1 MPYVGT
7 LQGAS
12 AVKNLGFGSNVL
24 NIDTVRGAFMCPPG
38 YTLPDANLPTALAQ
52 LKADAQTDD
61 PTVRIFP
68 IHNLVAVKMNSEE
81 LVVEKLGY
89 GAGIPVRE
97 GFEDWTHRFTK
108 GGLSLLMAAR
118 SMNGLNY
125 NPIFYDAKG
134 ILFGYNNGLGIAPF
148 PNQFYWAS
156 AIAASDGSKYA
167 EYMIRNNFD
176 TRYLLDFMAF
186 YQVAKG
192 VDLSQAVGFQTVNL
206 TAVSGPT
213 TGAVVVSLATD
224 IGNVN
229 PYTQFKTALTTNSS
243 WVATNATT
251 GATIPVSGVT
261 GNDLTKQL
269 TVTLTT
275 TAPPY
280 PASGSKFILNLAA
293 PSVLKTNN
301 MPGYE
306 SSGALTFTV

>member
-1 MPYVGT
+1 MPNVGT

-12 AVKNLGFGSNVL
+12 AVKNFGFGSTVL
-24 NIDTVRGAFMCPPG
+24 NIDTVRGAFMCPSG
-38 YTLPDANLPTALAQ
+38 YTLADANLPTALTQ
-52 LKADAQTDD
+52 LKLDAQSDD

-97 GFEDWTHRFTK
+97 GFEDWSHRFTK

-134 ILFGYNNGLGIAPF
+134 VLFGYNNGLGIAPF

-156 AIAASDGSKYA
+156 AIAASDGSKYG

-186 YQVAKG
+186 YQVPKG
-192 VDLSQAVGFQTVNL
+192 TDLSQAVGLQGVTL

-213 TGAVVVSLATD
+213 TGVVVVSLATD
-224 IGNVN
+224 IGNIN
-229 PYTQFKTALTTNSS
+229 PYTQFKTALQMNTS
-243 WVATNATT
+243 WTFKNATT
-251 GATIPVSGVT
+251 GAAIVPTSVVGSDV
-261 GNDLTKQL
+261 TKQF
-269 TVTLTT
+269 TITLPT

-280 PASGSKFILNLAA
+280 PASGGTFTGTLSL

-306 SSGALTFTV
+306 ASNVLTFTV

>member
-1 MPYVGT
+1 MPNVGT

-12 AVKNLGFGSNVL
+12 AIQNFGFGSSVL
-24 NIDTVRGAFMCPPG
+24 NINTVRGAFMCPPT
-38 YTLPDANLPTALAQ
+38 YTLADASLPTALAQ
-52 LKADAQTDD
+52 LKLDAQTDD

-68 IHNLVAVKMNSEE
+68 IHNLVAVKMSSEE

-89 GAGIPVRE
+89 GAGVPVRE
-97 GFEDWTHRFTK
+97 GFEDWSHRFTK

-118 SMNGLNY
+118 SMNGQNY
-125 NPIFYDAKG
+125 NPIFYDAQG
-134 ILFGYNNGLGIAPF
+134 VLFGYNNGLGIAPF

-186 YQVAKG
+186 YQVPKG
-192 VDLSQAVGFQTVNL
+192 TDLSQAIGFQTINL

-213 TGAVVVSLATD
+213 AGVVVISLATA
-224 IGNVN
+224 IGNIN
-229 PYTQFKTALTTNSS
+229 PYTQFKTALQMNSS
-243 WVATNATT
+243 WSFKNATT
-251 GATIPVSGVT
+251 GAAIVPTSVVGS
-261 GNDLTKQL
+261 DATKQF
-269 TVTLTT
+269 TVTLPT

-280 PASGSKFILNLAA
+280 PLTGNIFTGALAL

-306 SSGALTFTV
+306 SGPALTFTV